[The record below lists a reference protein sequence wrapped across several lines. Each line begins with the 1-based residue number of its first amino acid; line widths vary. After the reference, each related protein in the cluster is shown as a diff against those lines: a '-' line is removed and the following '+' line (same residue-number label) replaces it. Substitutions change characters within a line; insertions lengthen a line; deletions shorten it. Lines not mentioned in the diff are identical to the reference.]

1 MTHPLLPPA
10 GRLYGGPIP
19 RMPFDDSLGQLR
31 DLGVTTV
38 VSLIETHE
46 TRNDLDERYRT
57 AGLAVVRYPIRDY
70 CAPTDE
76 AGFTELLDD
85 LAARLST
92 GERIYVHCIGGL
104 GRTGT
109 VFACL
114 LKLFGADGD
123 AVALVRAIYRAT
135 AVESPEQRRFVQLF
149 GGSRNG
155 PANPPIAR

>member
-1 MTHPLLPPA
+1 VAHPLLPLA

-19 RMPFDDSLGQLR
+19 RMPFDDSLGHLTA
-31 DLGVTTV
+31 LGVTTI

-46 TRNDLDERYRT
+46 TRNDLDERYRS

-76 AGFTELLDD
+76 ATFSGLLDD
-85 LAARLST
+85 LATRLSA

-123 AVALVRAIYRAT
+123 AVALVRTIYRAT
-135 AVESPEQRRFVQLF
+135 AVESPEQRRFIAAFV
-149 GGSRNG
+149 SR
-155 PANPPIAR
+155 R